1 MKQAIKKLEKDSLET
16 CAKLIVKYQKFR
28 TDKVYKK
35 FLEQDSIMPSKS
47 TAINYINYGIS
58 YIKYGKK
65 VYSIRKEFYDCIDKC
80 IAEHIQPLTP
90 SPMDA
95 RRELVRKY
103 EKKETVLPV
112 QKTVQ
117 KIIQK
122 EEITSKFDYGIKI
135 DNRIILFKSED
146 EMEQFIK
153 NLRFINPETELK
165 AVTVSYDKLW

>member
-1 MKQAIKKLEKDSLET
+1 MY
-16 CAKLIVKYQKFR
+16 C
-28 TDKVYKK
+28 
-35 FLEQDSIMPSKS
+35 
-47 TAINYINYGIS
+47 
-58 YIKYGKK
+58 
-65 VYSIRKEFYDCIDKC
+65 
-80 IAEHIQPLTP
+80 EHVQPLTP

-95 RRELVRKY
+95 RREFVRKY

-112 QKTVQ
+112 QKAVQ

>member
-1 MKQAIKKLEKDSLET
+1 M
-16 CAKLIVKYQKFR
+16 
-28 TDKVYKK
+28 
-35 FLEQDSIMPSKS
+35 
-47 TAINYINYGIS
+47 
-58 YIKYGKK
+58 
-65 VYSIRKEFYDCIDKC
+65 
-80 IAEHIQPLTP
+80 
-90 SPMDA
+90 
-95 RRELVRKY
+95 
-103 EKKETVLPV
+103 PV
-112 QKTVQ
+112 QKAVQ